1 MCIFIMV
8 HLETLPLI
16 FYGRDYDVHESSM
29 LLSTKS
35 RQIFVDEIGDSWGK
49 SCIETCWISA

>member
-8 HLETLPLI
+8 HLETLPLN

-29 LLSTKS
+29 LLLTK
-35 RQIFVDEIGDSWGK
+35 
-49 SCIETCWISA
+49 